1 MTKCYASVTLALIS
15 IWLFACA
22 SQPPPELPDPTLNP
36 NQQEIRSLTDRTLL
50 ALSSH
55 RYAHLVTLL
64 PPAQQSLPGPEVAA
78 LLLGSDHA
86 DIALEHWDIHQVP
99 VTFDVESLH
108 ASADVTL
115 RYRRGGVNRKPI
127 ITRTA
132 LHFRREDTSDPWY
145 LDLHLSD

>member
-1 MTKCYASVTLALIS
+1 MTKCYASVTLALTS
-15 IWLFACA
+15 ILLFACT
-22 SQPPPELPDPTLNP
+22 SQPPPELPDSTLNP
-36 NQQEIRSLTDRTLL
+36 NQQVIRSLTDRTLL
-50 ALSSH
+50 ALSSR
-55 RYAHLVTLL
+55 RYVHLVTLL

-115 RYRRGGVNRKPI
+115 RYRRGANRKPI

-132 LHFRREDTSDPWY
+132 LHFRREDTSEPWY
-145 LDLHLSD
+145 LDLHPSN